1 MKIGEYQTLTIA
13 REKEQGYYLENNE
26 DEEVL
31 LPRKYMT
38 DDMQL
43 EDEIRVFVYIDSNGR
58 GVATTE
64 KPVITVGQFGFLKV
78 TATNQTGA
86 FCAWGIN
93 KELFIPFRN
102 QRTKLKEGES
112 YVVYLYL
119 DEKSDR
125 LVGTT
130 KLKNQFKLPSK
141 TKFKVGQEVEIL
153 VYEETE
159 IGFKA
164 VVNQKYTGLLYK
176 SELDFA
182 PKLGAMLKAFVKP
195 LRSDKKIDLSI
206 KPIGVKSI
214 EPNAASI
221 MKKLK
226 ANEGFLPYTDKSDP
240 KLIMKEFG
248 ISKKLFK
255 KAIGSLYKQKLIYLD
270 PKGIF
275 LTENKDL
282 GKKD

>member
-13 REKEQGYYLENNE
+13 REKEQGYYLENDE

-31 LPRKYMT
+31 LPRKYIT

-43 EDEIRVFVYIDSNGR
+43 EDEIRVFIYIDSNGR

-64 KPVITVGQFGFLKV
+64 TPVITIGQFGYLKV

-130 KLKNQFKLPSK
+130 KLKNQFKIPSK

-159 IGFKA
+159 IGFKT

-176 SELDFA
+176 NELDIL
-182 PKLGAMLKAFVKP
+182 PKLGAKLKAFVKP

-214 EPNAASI
+214 EPNAALI

-226 ANEGFLPYTDKSDP
+226 ANEGFLAFTDKSDP
-240 KLIMKEFG
+240 NLIKNEFG

-282 GKKD
+282 NKKD